1 MPVSINFDKAIT
13 EKAAVQKGITVSSS
27 SGQEVACHWF
37 NANRMDC
44 RPEDY
49 WKEGSTVTLKLA
61 LDEVEGA
68 KGVYGVQQKT
78 VTFKIGRNQ
87 VSYVDA
93 QTKQMKVTQDGKT
106 VKTIPISAG
115 SPENKTYEGQMVIS
129 ENFKETRMNGATVGF
144 TDDDGE
150 GEVRHQ
156 GRTAAMRLST
166 SGTFIHGNYWGAK
179 SVFGSVNTSHGCVG
193 LSDTKGA
200 NDPSTPAAWFYEHSL
215 IGDVV
220 VVKNT
225 GDKTIAPDNGLNGWN
240 MDWAQWK
247 AGSAVDAG
255 PRAVRKPSSARG
267 GGGFSACRSSH
278 RALIQGLWRHQGASL
293 VFGHVLHLPEARAA
307 PPQKGGARRRLRPRA
322 GHRAGHRGRLRVLRD
337 GQGPGQGPAVAVR
350 PRHRHDGHQGRANQ
364 AAPARAS
371 ARASSSTPRTATP
384 TRSKSSDRVMVQ
396 GFQTLAASTVGKV
409 SDQDGVADAVGGLSL
424 QVLKVSGEFTRGRL
438 PAGRRRGRPGRPRR
452 PGRPA
457 GRGAGRRRQLR
468 RQQLL
473 RLRHRRHRTRPR
485 PADLLQDHRWPCLQ
499 GVRDRREGRRLAAHS
514 SYAKEKKLKT
524 GSTVTVKGTKY
535 KVIGIAT
542 AEHAGTPPPTSTSR

>member
-1 MPVSINFDKAIT
+1 MEKRVMTNSKRRKGLVAASALLGGVLVLSACSGGDDDGAGGGGESSQAQVDKAAAEKSSEAQIKITPGDGSSNASINNSATVKVTKGTLTEVRMTTSDGTEVKGEISADRTSWQPSVQLERATTYKLAATAKDSEGRAAHENASFTTVSPDNSFIGTFTPDDGATVGVGMPVSINFDKAIT

-61 LDEVEGA
+61 LDGVEGA

-129 ENFKETRMNGATVGF
+129 EKFKETRMNGATVGF

-150 GEVRHQ
+150 GEYDIKDVPH
-156 GRTAAMRLST
+156 AMRLST

-247 AGSAVDAG
+247 AGSAV
-255 PRAVRKPSSARG
+255 
-267 GGGFSACRSSH
+267 
-278 RALIQGLWRHQGASL
+278 
-293 VFGHVLHLPEARAA
+293 
-307 PPQKGGARRRLRPRA
+307 
-322 GHRAGHRGRLRVLRD
+322 
-337 GQGPGQGPAVAVR
+337 
-350 PRHRHDGHQGRANQ
+350 
-364 AAPARAS
+364 
-371 ARASSSTPRTATP
+371 
-384 TRSKSSDRVMVQ
+384 
-396 GFQTLAASTVGKV
+396 
-409 SDQDGVADAVGGLSL
+409 
-424 QVLKVSGEFTRGRL
+424 
-438 PAGRRRGRPGRPRR
+438 
-452 PGRPA
+452 
-457 GRGAGRRRQLR
+457 
-468 RQQLL
+468 
-473 RLRHRRHRTRPR
+473 
-485 PADLLQDHRWPCLQ
+485 
-499 GVRDRREGRRLAAHS
+499 
-514 SYAKEKKLKT
+514 
-524 GSTVTVKGTKY
+524 
-535 KVIGIAT
+535 
-542 AEHAGTPPPTSTSR
+542 